1 MTQQLVR
8 HLFLSVLFVIVSLAL
23 VGVSPVLADELP
35 ADGGSG
41 DACTQRT
48 ADAYEAI
55 DAYEASLPANGV
67 ITETDRIGPVQAIVS
82 ELNLDMSRMDCTT
95 ETPQ

>member
-1 MTQQLVR
+1 MTQQLAR
-8 HLFLSVLFVIVSLAL
+8 HRLLTLLVVIVGLTL
-23 VGVSPVLADELP
+23 VGVTPALADELP

-55 DAYEASLPANGV
+55 DAYEASLSDIGV
-67 ITETDRIGPVQAIVS
+67 VEETDRIGRVQAIVS
-82 ELNLDMSRMDCTT
+82 QLNFDLSRIDCATDT
-95 ETPQ
+95 LK